1 MKKESDH
8 KKSINLALDSIITSM
23 NDGKEEI
30 FAITEQINKENR
42 QVKADIA
49 EVRRDIRL
57 YNAQIEK
64 LKKLELES
72 RKTLLIVSSDFDKY
86 NSDDIK
92 DAYDNSYNLQQDLMK
107 KQLEIDSIIKK
118 LELFENRIQKNNELV
133 SKADELLSRIEI
145 MSDYMKLDSSIDSE
159 SEDLFTKWIL
169 FQENEK
175 NRIAR
180 DIHDGPAQTIASLV
194 IRSDII
200 RKLIEK
206 DSPNTTIYKEIEQLK
221 FQLRSVIK
229 EIRKIMYDL
238 RPTSLDELGFS
249 SSIHGLISKTEED
262 CNIKFSVSIDENS
275 EIKNSNLKIICFRII
290 QESLNN
296 IIKHSKAEK
305 AYIYVKI
312 SSDYIDM
319 IVQDN
324 GVGFDTKKINSV
336 NSFGLSSLKERVA
349 LVNGNVNIDSKFSK
363 GTAINVKIP
372 NKEDVYA

>member
-8 KKSINLALDSIITSM
+8 KKSINIALDSIITSM

-49 EVRRDIRL
+49 EVRREIRL

-64 LKKLELES
+64 LKKMELES
-72 RKTLLIVSSDFDKY
+72 RKTLLIVSSDFNKY

-145 MSDYMKLDSSIDSE
+145 MSDYMKLDSSINSE

-262 CNIKFSVSIDENS
+262 CNIKFSVSIDEES

-312 SSDYIDM
+312 TTDYIDM

-324 GVGFDTKKINSV
+324 GVGFDTTKINSA

>member
-23 NDGKEEI
+23 KDGKEEI

-42 QVKADIA
+42 QVKSDIA
-49 EVRRDIRL
+49 EVRREIRL
-57 YNAQIEK
+57 YNVQIEK
-64 LKKLELES
+64 LKKMELES

-92 DAYDNSYNLQQDLMK
+92 DAYDKSYNLQQDLMK
-107 KQLEIDSIIKK
+107 KQLEIDSIMKK

-200 RKLIEK
+200 KKLIEK
-206 DSPNTTIYKEIEQLK
+206 DSPSTTIYKEIEQLK

-249 SSIHGLISKTEED
+249 SSIQGLISKTEED
-262 CNIKFSVSIDENS
+262 CNIKFSVSIDEDS

-324 GVGFDTKKINSV
+324 GVGFDTTKINSV

-349 LVNGNVNIDSKFSK
+349 LVNGNVSIDSKFSK

>member
-8 KKSINLALDSIITSM
+8 KKSINIALDSIITSM
-23 NDGKEEI
+23 KDGKEEI

-42 QVKADIA
+42 QVKSDIA
-49 EVRRDIRL
+49 QVRKEIKI

-64 LKKLELES
+64 LKKIELQS
-72 RKTLLIVSSDFDKY
+72 RKTLSIVSSDFDKY

-92 DAYDNSYNLQQDLMK
+92 DAYDKSYNLQQDLMK

-118 LELFENRIQKNNELV
+118 LELYENRIQKNNELV

-145 MSDYMKLDSSIDSE
+145 MSDYMKLDSSIDSD
-159 SEDLFTKWIL
+159 SDDLFTKWIL

-200 RKLIEK
+200 KKLIEK
-206 DSPNTTIYKEIEQLK
+206 ETPSTTIYKEIEQLK

-249 SSIHGLISKTEED
+249 SSIHGLVSKTEED
-262 CNIKFSVSIDENS
+262 CNIKFSVSIDEES

-296 IIKHSKAEK
+296 IIKHSNAKK

-312 SSDYIDM
+312 SNTFIDM

-324 GVGFDTKKINSV
+324 GIGFDTSKINSI
-336 NSFGLSSLKERVA
+336 NSFGLSSLKERVS
-349 LVNGNVNIDSKFSK
+349 LVNGTVIIDSELSK

>member
-8 KKSINLALDSIITSM
+8 KKSINIALDSIITSM
-23 NDGKEEI
+23 KDGKEEI

-42 QVKADIA
+42 QVKSDIA
-49 EVRRDIRL
+49 QVRKEIKI

-64 LKKLELES
+64 LKKIELQS
-72 RKTLLIVSSDFDKY
+72 RKTLSIVSSDFDKY

-92 DAYDNSYNLQQDLMK
+92 DAYDKSYNLQQDLMK

-118 LELFENRIQKNNELV
+118 LELYENRIQKNNELV

-145 MSDYMKLDSSIDSE
+145 MSDYMKLDSSIDSD
-159 SEDLFTKWIL
+159 SDDLFTKWIL

-200 RKLIEK
+200 KKLIEK
-206 DSPNTTIYKEIEQLK
+206 ETPSTTIYKEIEQLK

-249 SSIHGLISKTEED
+249 SSIHGLVSKTEED
-262 CNIKFSVSIDENS
+262 CNIKFSVSIDEES

-296 IIKHSKAEK
+296 IIKHSKAKK

-312 SSDYIDM
+312 SNTFIDM

-324 GVGFDTKKINSV
+324 GIGFDTSKINSI
-336 NSFGLSSLKERVA
+336 NSFGLSSLKERVS
-349 LVNGNVNIDSKFSK
+349 LVNGTVIIDSELSK

>member
-8 KKSINLALDSIITSM
+8 KKSINIALDSIITSM

-49 EVRRDIRL
+49 EVRREIRL

-64 LKKLELES
+64 LKKMELES
-72 RKTLLIVSSDFDKY
+72 RKTLLIVSSDFNKY

-92 DAYDNSYNLQQDLMK
+92 DAYDKSYNLQQDLMK

-145 MSDYMKLDSSIDSE
+145 MSDYMKLDSSIGSE

-200 RKLIEK
+200 KKLIEK

-249 SSIHGLISKTEED
+249 SSIQGLISKTEED
-262 CNIKFSVSIDENS
+262 CNIKFSVSIDEDS

-312 SSDYIDM
+312 TTDYIDM

-324 GVGFDTKKINSV
+324 GVGFDTTKINSA

>member
-8 KKSINLALDSIITSM
+8 KKSINIALDSIITSM
-23 NDGKEEI
+23 KDGKEEI

-42 QVKADIA
+42 QVKSDIA
-49 EVRRDIRL
+49 QVRKEIKI

-64 LKKLELES
+64 LKKIELQS
-72 RKTLLIVSSDFDKY
+72 RKTLSIVSSDFDKY

-92 DAYDNSYNLQQDLMK
+92 DAYDKSYNLQQDLMK

-118 LELFENRIQKNNELV
+118 LELYENRIQKNNELV

-145 MSDYMKLDSSIDSE
+145 MSDYMKLDSSIDSD
-159 SEDLFTKWIL
+159 SDDLFTKWIL

-200 RKLIEK
+200 KKLIEK
-206 DSPNTTIYKEIEQLK
+206 ETPSTTIYKEIEQLK

-249 SSIHGLISKTEED
+249 SSIHGLVSKTEED
-262 CNIKFSVSIDENS
+262 CNIKFSVSIDEES

-296 IIKHSKAEK
+296 IIKHSKAKK

-312 SSDYIDM
+312 SNTFIDM

-324 GVGFDTKKINSV
+324 GIGFDTSKINSV
-336 NSFGLSSLKERVA
+336 NSFGLSSLKERVS
-349 LVNGNVNIDSKFSK
+349 LVNGTVIIDSELSK